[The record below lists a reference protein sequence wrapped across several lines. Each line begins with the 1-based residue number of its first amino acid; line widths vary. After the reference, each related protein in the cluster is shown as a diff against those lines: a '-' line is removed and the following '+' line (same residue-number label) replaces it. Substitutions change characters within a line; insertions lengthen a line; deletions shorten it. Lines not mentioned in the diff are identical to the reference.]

1 MKRMDATRARGM
13 KTAAAFRDDIH
24 RLARDARSSV
34 DRFRRAMKIVNL
46 ADGVLTN
53 LETLDLLR
61 ERTGEHGSAPTYPQP
76 HDPFPTEMRCY
87 DALSRTCAGGQVREN
102 VRAFI
107 EHIEAIELTP
117 AEVLQLINLKPRER
131 VVVHAVV
138 ASCERRLSEDEVD
151 DLIHLCDQFL

>member
-13 KTAAAFRDDIH
+13 KTAAAFDDDIH